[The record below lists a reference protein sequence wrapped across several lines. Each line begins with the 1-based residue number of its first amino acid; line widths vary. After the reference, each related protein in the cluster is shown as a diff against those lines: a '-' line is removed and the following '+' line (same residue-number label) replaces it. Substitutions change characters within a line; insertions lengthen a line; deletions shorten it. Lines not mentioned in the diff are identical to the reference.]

1 MRRPELLTVLIAR
14 EEGRPMRDA
23 AKALLTGALV
33 YLEAIPTLA
42 RTRADTVIAACIRY
56 YLK

>member
-1 MRRPELLTVLIAR
+1 
-14 EEGRPMRDA
+14 MRDA